1 MSIVRD
7 LFVMGWVASPA
18 TAYRQLIM
26 LKPIGFN
33 MAFKAVHFRVGI
45 FFKLVGINQ
54 WYLKT
59 CFVLRTGSFIS
70 MAMETHGFGL
80 CLY

>member
-1 MSIVRD
+1 MGIVSN

-18 TAYRQLIM
+18 VTDGQLIM
-26 LKPIGFN
+26 LKPISFN
-33 MAFKAVHFRVGI
+33 MAFKAVHFRMGI
-45 FFKLVGINQ
+45 FFKLVGINK

-59 CFVLRTGSFIS
+59 CYVLRTGSFIG
-70 MAMETHGFGL
+70 MTMETHGFGL